1 MKVKEINMNIYSAFA
16 TVTIIQVNYMS
27 SANFKIQISKTFD
40 LLTLPSVLRMLE
52 RFKKV
57 ILLKQY
63 SSRELNSISVYV
75 CK

>member
-1 MKVKEINMNIYSAFA
+1 MNIYSAFV
-16 TVTIIQVNYMS
+16 TVAIIQVNYMF
-27 SANFKIQISKTFD
+27 SANFKIRISKTFD

-63 SSRELNSISVYV
+63 SSRELTHQSRYV
-75 CK
+75 SSYV

>member
-1 MKVKEINMNIYSAFA
+1 MNIYSAFV
-16 TVTIIQVNYMS
+16 TVAIIQVNYMF
-27 SANFKIQISKTFD
+27 SANFKIRISKTFD

-63 SSRELNSISVYV
+63 SSRELTHQYRYV
-75 CK
+75 SSYV